1 MFDTMDTAQSVEYIG
16 IMLREVVDALN
27 VFSDC
32 VYDEFKAMGGV
43 IPEALAD
50 HYTKEYNAYSS
61 VLSLSI
67 YKLEQ
72 IAAGCEKLIASE

>member
-32 VYDEFKAMGGV
+32 VHDEFTTMAGV

-72 IAAGCEKLIASE
+72 IAAGCEKLTSSK

>member
-1 MFDTMDTAQSVEYIG
+1 MFDKMDTAQSVEYIG

-32 VYDEFKAMGGV
+32 VHDEFTTMAGV
-43 IPEALAD
+43 IPEPIAN
-50 HYTKEYNAYSS
+50 HYMGEYNVYSS

-72 IAAGCEKLIASE
+72 IAAECEKFIAIE